1 MNKQN
6 NLEFLS
12 GDPTYSASKWN
23 IIQIFCSVETN
34 VSKKWNNALL
44 FPRGGQ
50 FSLNGTEIQLT
61 VVHNVFRF
69 LTFYNMINQR
79 HGLKIVGKGII
90 RWGEGPVFRRSQL
103 LSAEENERIAC
114 GQ

>member
-1 MNKQN
+1 MFQKNGIMHYY
-6 NLEFLS
+6 FLVEAS
-12 GDPTYSASKWN
+12 FHSTEQKFSLFLKDYSA
-23 IIQIFCSVETN
+23 
-34 VSKKWNNALL
+34 
-44 FPRGGQ
+44 
-50 FSLNGTEIQLT
+50 T

-103 LSAEENERIAC
+103 LSAEKNERIVC

>member
-23 IIQIFCSVETN
+23 IIQIFSVEASFHSTEQ
-34 VSKKWNNALL
+34 K
-44 FPRGGQ
+44 
-50 FSLNGTEIQLT
+50 FSLFFKDYSAT

-103 LSAEENERIAC
+103 FSAEENERIVC

>member
-1 MNKQN
+1 MHYY
-6 NLEFLS
+6 FLVEAS
-12 GDPTYSASKWN
+12 FHSTEQKFGLFFKDYSA
-23 IIQIFCSVETN
+23 
-34 VSKKWNNALL
+34 
-44 FPRGGQ
+44 
-50 FSLNGTEIQLT
+50 T
-61 VVHNVFRF
+61 VVNNVFRF

-103 LSAEENERIAC
+103 FSAEENERIVC